1 MKRTL
6 LLVLLLLTL
15 SYGEE
20 LSKLKDFFSRQG
32 YVVDRIDGRVILDLG
47 RGKVRVGEVFKV
59 LKEGREIVHPVTGE
73 VLGSVEEE
81 VGKVRVSEVEDKFS
95 IAEILEDKGIS
106 KGDRVKLYYES
117 LCYVGSEEGY
127 FKVSSMVGEVR
138 RGEDCG
144 YVIREFEDGFGVEF
158 GGKAVAFFE
167 KPKPPVVQASVPREM
182 DFELSAK
189 FVLTFPSLPLS
200 ADACN
205 LFGSDKDY
213 LAVLF
218 EGELK
223 IYEIL
228 DKSIVDYASVKL
240 PSGYPVS
247 VQCTPLEGGR
257 DIILLNLI
265 SGEGMSSAIVKVVGG
280 TPVVVKENVPYFLA
294 VLDKSRPVETF
305 IGQRFDGRNLW
316 GEVKKLKLSG
326 EEVVEEGNFEVPS
339 GFRADSAVMKGDIL
353 VFTDIDGYLR
363 VFEGD
368 RLLLSE
374 RNFGGSYTTAE
385 LPGTYEDDNKYG
397 VSPRH
402 FSFRTGG
409 KDYVGV
415 VKNVTSPVYRFL
427 DVTKFSEGEIYVL
440 TKNRKGVMELKKVR
454 GKKFEE
460 AIQVVVRTRDDRIFV
475 ITGRTG
481 TLPLQNRGDLFEIEI
496 TPF

>member
-1 MKRTL
+1 MKKAL

-32 YVVDRIDGRVILDLG
+32 YVVDRLDGRVILDLG
-47 RGKVRVGEVFKV
+47 RGKVSVGEVFKV

-73 VLGSVEEE
+73 VLGRVEEE
-81 VGKVRVSEVEDKFS
+81 IGKVRVSEVKDKFS
-95 IAEILEDKGIS
+95 VAEILEDKGIS
-106 KGDRVKLYYES
+106 KGNRVKLYYES

-127 FKVSSMVGEVR
+127 FKVSSMVGDVKK
-138 RGEDCG
+138 GEDCE

-158 GGKAVAFFE
+158 RGKAVAFFE
-167 KPKPPVVQASVPREM
+167 KPKPPVVQASSREE

-247 VQCTPLEGGR
+247 VQCAPLEGDR

-305 IGQRFDGRNLW
+305 IGQRFDSRNLW

-326 EEVVEEGNFEVPS
+326 EEVVEEGDFAVPS

-374 RNFGGSYTTAE
+374 RDFGGSYTTAE
-385 LPGTYEDDNKYG
+385 LPGTYEDDNKY
-397 VSPRH
+397 VFNPRH
-402 FSFRTGG
+402 FTFKIGR